1 MASILRIIYI
11 DYIIRIR
18 IFRESVMRF
27 WGFLVFSIIFS
38 LTVIFP
44 NSIHAQEESD
54 YGKIL
59 SISENI
65 VTINFENRTLG
76 IGDEVSFVRYITI
89 VHPITG
95 KLMGGRYETVATGV
109 VEEVGLDKSQSS
121 ILWTSPKFDEIEPTD
136 LVIVTGRDL
145 DFERAKRIIGRV
157 QNLAIEKKE
166 IEIDVG
172 SEEEISEGD
181 LFLIQRTEY
190 IYDPETNEI
199 IDIKKVEVG
208 RGRISSVAQNSS
220 LGEIIFNPGMELNPE
235 TDDIVF
241 EFKKEEPESIK
252 PRAKEVIGKVQEL
265 INDKKIDIDVGE
277 EEEIN
282 EGDLFLVQR
291 TEYIYDQ
298 ETNEVIDTKK
308 VEVGRGQVSIVAQ
321 YSSRGELELNPGMKL
336 NPDTDNIVFEPTYE
350 ELVEIA
356 LAESSL
362 VQDIRKEIIDLK
374 SELFLLRATVDS
386 LGQEHLDHRNEFEM
400 FKDEIEDMFSSL
412 MMSDMV
418 GSKILIKNDES
429 ITPSVSESL
438 VDSYKQALDD
448 CLNYRFETAI
458 KEFQSII
465 NQYPNSKLTENCR
478 YWIAQSYYNMGNYPA
493 AIEIFKAV
501 IEDTRFSHKND
512 DASIMLGI
520 SYYLTGNISEALIE
534 FQKFLINYP
543 DSEYSDKVNYWI
555 QRLS

>member
-1 MASILRIIYI
+1 
-11 DYIIRIR
+11 
-18 IFRESVMRF
+18 
-27 WGFLVFSIIFS
+27 
-38 LTVIFP
+38 
-44 NSIHAQEESD
+44 
-54 YGKIL
+54 
-59 SISENI
+59 
-65 VTINFENRTLG
+65 
-76 IGDEVSFVRYITI
+76 
-89 VHPITG
+89 
-95 KLMGGRYETVATGV
+95 
-109 VEEVGLDKSQSS
+109 
-121 ILWTSPKFDEIEPTD
+121 
-136 LVIVTGRDL
+136 
-145 DFERAKRIIGRV
+145 
-157 QNLAIEKKE
+157 
-166 IEIDVG
+166 
-172 SEEEISEGD
+172 
-181 LFLIQRTEY
+181 
-190 IYDPETNEI
+190 
-199 IDIKKVEVG
+199 
-208 RGRISSVAQNSS
+208 